1 MYSALSIW
9 VLFILLMQLVN
20 GAQFLNITFLP
31 MLFAAAPAPALLLMA
46 IFPSASIYA
55 SLKSHKL
62 DLRIAVLNLIY
73 LLREYAPLMSSFIS
87 TQLLVLN

>member
-1 MYSALSIW
+1 
-9 VLFILLMQLVN
+9 MQLVN

-31 MLFAAAPAPALLLMA
+31 MLFAAAPALLLTA